1 MSRLSIFALLLVL
14 GLMPIRAAMAQE
26 SSDIAA
32 ADQALMKGD
41 CRGAVDGY
49 LAAGMTDRN
58 PRVIER
64 ALQVSRACR
73 NLPAASKSADR
84 LFELDGENV
93 EALRLVGLVALET
106 WRLDLARK
114 VYGALLSKPDVEPD
128 RALADLLPELA
139 EGDATHAAW
148 LVLREVIPRE
158 TVSGSTLAALARI
171 ACNAD
176 DLNACL
182 SLVQT
187 ARAKGAGSDA
197 RTIRMASAAFAAMGE
212 EETALAEA
220 NLLVEG
226 DPENHRFARVETLTA
241 LDRLDEA
248 REELLAIERES
259 TPGNERVAAEADR
272 RLALLALVTGDEAE
286 AERRFGARLAADR
299 SSGEALYYLAI
310 IAERRGLPDLALQGH
325 RQLITAGAGLPPRVR
340 AAQLLLAR
348 GDREE
353 AMTILD
359 QALRGGRIDAIEVEV
374 VRSRALFDAGLTAEA
389 FDALDQALDRFPDHP
404 NLLYQRA
411 VLLDAGDR
419 TTEAV
424 KVFEMLLKM
433 RPGDGNIQ
441 NALGYTLADRK
452 RQLARAE
459 SLIREA
465 VTQRPDSAAFIDSLG
480 WVRFRRGDKK
490 GAVPLLERAWRLS
503 REAEIGAH
511 LGEALWAAGEK
522 AKAREIWARAL
533 VIAPESKP
541 LRATIERL
549 ADEVRKAESR

>member
-197 RTIRMASAAFAAMGE
+197 RTIRMASAAFAAMGQ

-272 RLALLALVTGDEAE
+272 RLALLALATGDEAE

-511 LGEALWAAGEK
+511 LGEVLWAAGEK
-522 AKAREIWARAL
+522 ARAREIWARAL

-549 ADEVRKAESR
+549 ADEVRKVESR

>member
-272 RLALLALVTGDEAE
+272 RLALLALATGDEAE

>member
-1 MSRLSIFALLLVL
+1 
-14 GLMPIRAAMAQE
+14 
-26 SSDIAA
+26 
-32 ADQALMKGD
+32 
-41 CRGAVDGY
+41 
-49 LAAGMTDRN
+49 MTDRN

-139 EGDATHAAW
+139 EGDTTHAAW

-158 TVSGSTLAALARI
+158 TVSGPTLAALARI

-176 DLNACL
+176 DLTSCL
-182 SLVQT
+182 SLVQA

-197 RTIRMASAAFAAMGE
+197 RTIRMASAAYAAVGQ

-248 REELLAIERES
+248 REELLTIERES

-272 RLALLALVTGDEAE
+272 RLALLALATGDEAE

-359 QALRGGRIDAIEVEV
+359 QAIRGGRVDAIEVEV

-389 FDALDQALDRFPDHP
+389 FEALDQALDRFPDHP

-411 VLLDAGDR
+411 VLLDADDQ

-459 SLIREA
+459 SLIRAA
-465 VTQRPDSAAFIDSLG
+465 VAQRPDSAAFIDSLG

-490 GAVPLLERAWRLS
+490 GAVPLLEHAWRLS

-511 LGEALWAAGEK
+511 LGEVLWASGEK
-522 AKAREIWARAL
+522 ARAREIWARAL
-533 VIAPESKP
+533 VVAPESKP

-549 ADEVRKAESR
+549 ADEVRKVESR

>member
-1 MSRLSIFALLLVL
+1 MSRISVFTCLFALCLVSV
-14 GLMPIRAAMAQE
+14 RAALAQE
-26 SSDIAA
+26 TADIVA

-41 CRGAVDGY
+41 CRGAVEGY
-49 LAAGMTDRN
+49 LSAGMTDRN

-64 ALQVSRACR
+64 ALQISRACR

-128 RALADLLPELA
+128 RALAELLPELA

-158 TVSGSTLAALARI
+158 SVSGQTLSALARI

-176 DLNACL
+176 DLNPCL
-182 SLVQT
+182 SLVQA

-197 RTIRMASAAFAAMGE
+197 RTIRMASAAFAAMGQE
-212 EETALAEA
+212 DTALAEA
-220 NLLVEG
+220 DLLVQG

-241 LDRLDEA
+241 LDRLEAA
-248 REELLAIERES
+248 REELLVIERES
-259 TPGNERVAAEADR
+259 TPGNERVAVEADR
-272 RLALLALVTGDEAE
+272 RLALLALATGDEAE

-299 SSGEALYYLAI
+299 SSGESLYYLAL
-310 IAERRGLPDLALQGH
+310 IAERKGLPDLALQGY
-325 RQLITAGAGLPPRVR
+325 RQLIAAGAGLPPRVR

-348 GDREE
+348 DDRQE
-353 AMTILD
+353 AMSILD
-359 QALRGGRIDAIEVEV
+359 QALRGGRVDAIEVEI
-374 VRSRALFDAGLTAEA
+374 VRSRALFDAGLAAAA
-389 FDALDQALDRFPDHP
+389 FEALDQALERFPDHP

-411 VLLDAGDR
+411 VLLDADDR

-424 KVFEMLLKM
+424 KVFERLLKM

-452 RQLARAE
+452 RQLSRAE

-465 VTQRPDSAAFIDSLG
+465 VTQRPDSAAFVDSLG
-480 WVRFRRGDKK
+480 WVRFRRGDNK
-490 GAVPLLERAWRLS
+490 GAVSFLERAWRLS

-511 LGEALWAAGEK
+511 LGEALWASGDK
-522 AKAREIWARAL
+522 SRAREIWARAL

-549 ADEVRKAESR
+549 ADEVRKTGSR

>member
-1 MSRLSIFALLLVL
+1 
-14 GLMPIRAAMAQE
+14 MPIRAAVAQE
-26 SSDIAA
+26 PSEIAA

-41 CRGAVDGY
+41 CRGAVEGY

-139 EGDATHAAW
+139 EGDTTHAAW

-158 TVSGSTLAALARI
+158 TVSGPTLAALARI

-176 DLNACL
+176 DLTSCL
-182 SLVQT
+182 SLVQA

-197 RTIRMASAAFAAMGE
+197 RTIRMASAAYAAVGQ

-248 REELLAIERES
+248 REELLTIERES
-259 TPGNERVAAEADR
+259 TPGNERVAAAADR
-272 RLALLALVTGDEAE
+272 RLALLALATGDEAE

-359 QALRGGRIDAIEVEV
+359 QAIRGGRVDAIEVEV

-389 FDALDQALDRFPDHP
+389 FEALDQALDRFPDHP

-411 VLLDAGDR
+411 VLLDADDQ

-459 SLIREA
+459 SLIRAA
-465 VTQRPDSAAFIDSLG
+465 VAQRPDSAAFIDSLG

-490 GAVPLLERAWRLS
+490 GAVPLLEHAWRLS

-511 LGEALWAAGEK
+511 LGEVLWASGEK
-522 AKAREIWARAL
+522 ARAREIWARAL
-533 VIAPESKP
+533 VVAPESKP

-549 ADEVRKAESR
+549 ADEVRKVESR

>member
-1 MSRLSIFALLLVL
+1 MSRISFFVCLFALCLL
-14 GLMPIRAAMAQE
+14 PIRAAQAQE
-26 SSDIAA
+26 TADIVA

-41 CRGAVDGY
+41 CRGAVEGY
-49 LAAGMTDRN
+49 LSAGMVDRN

-128 RALADLLPELA
+128 RALAELLPELA

-158 TVSGSTLAALARI
+158 TVSGQTLSALARI

-176 DLNACL
+176 DLGACL
-182 SLVQT
+182 SLVEA

-197 RTIRMASAAFAAMGE
+197 RTIRMASAAFAAMGQ

-220 NLLVEG
+220 NLLVQG

-241 LDRLDEA
+241 LDRLEDA
-248 REELLAIERES
+248 REELLVIERES

-272 RLALLALVTGDEAE
+272 RLALLSLATGDEAE

-299 SSGEALYYLAI
+299 SSGESLYYLAL
-310 IAERRGLPDLALQGH
+310 IAERKGLPDLALQGY
-325 RQLITAGAGLPPRVR
+325 RQLISAGAGLPPRVR

-348 GDREE
+348 DDRQE

-359 QALRGGRIDAIEVEV
+359 QALRGGRVDAIEVEI
-374 VRSRALFDAGLTAEA
+374 VRSRALFDAGLAAAA
-389 FDALDQALDRFPDHP
+389 FEALDRALERFPDHP

-411 VLLDAGDR
+411 VLLDADDR

-424 KVFEMLLKM
+424 KVFERLLKM

-480 WVRFRRGDKK
+480 WVRFRRGDNK
-490 GAVPLLERAWRLS
+490 GAVSILERAWRLS

-511 LGEALWAAGEK
+511 LGEALWASGDK
-522 AKAREIWARAL
+522 SRAREIWARAL

-549 ADEVRKAESR
+549 ADEVRKTGSR

>member
-1 MSRLSIFALLLVL
+1 MSRLPIFASLLVL
-14 GLMPIRAAMAQE
+14 CLIPIQAAVAQE
-26 SSDIAA
+26 PSDVVA

-41 CRGAVDGY
+41 CRGAVEGY

-139 EGDATHAAW
+139 EGDTTHAAW
-148 LVLREVIPRE
+148 LVLREVISRE
-158 TVSGSTLAALARI
+158 TVSGPTLAALARI

-176 DLNACL
+176 DLTACL
-182 SLVQT
+182 SLVQA
-187 ARAKGAGSDA
+187 ARAKGAGNDA
-197 RTIRMASAAFAAMGE
+197 RTIRMASAAFAAMGQE
-212 EETALAEA
+212 EAALTEA
-220 NLLVEG
+220 NLLVQG

-241 LDRLDEA
+241 LDRLDQA
-248 REELLAIERES
+248 REELLTIERES

-272 RLALLALVTGDEAE
+272 RLALLALATGDEAE

-348 GDREE
+348 GDQEE
-353 AMTILD
+353 AMSILD
-359 QALRGGRIDAIEVEV
+359 QAIRGGRTDAIEVEV
-374 VRSRALFDAGLTAEA
+374 VRSRALFDAGLTTEA
-389 FDALDQALDRFPDHP
+389 FDALDRALDRFPDHP

-411 VLLDAGDR
+411 VLLDADDQ
-419 TTEAV
+419 TTDAV

-459 SLIREA
+459 SLIRAA
-465 VTQRPDSAAFIDSLG
+465 VAQRPDSAAFIDSLG

-490 GAVPLLERAWRLS
+490 GAVPLLEQAWRLS

-511 LGEALWAAGEK
+511 LGEVLWASGEK
-522 AKAREIWARAL
+522 ARAREIWARAL

-549 ADEVRKAESR
+549 ADEVRKVESR

>member
-1 MSRLSIFALLLVL
+1 MSRISVFTCLFALCLVS
-14 GLMPIRAAMAQE
+14 MRAALAQE
-26 SSDIAA
+26 TADIVA

-41 CRGAVDGY
+41 CRGAVEGY
-49 LAAGMTDRN
+49 LSAGMTDRN

-64 ALQVSRACR
+64 ALQISRACR

-128 RALADLLPELA
+128 RALAELLPELA

-158 TVSGSTLAALARI
+158 SVSGQTLSALARI

-176 DLNACL
+176 DLNPCL
-182 SLVQT
+182 SLVQA
-187 ARAKGAGSDA
+187 ARAKGAGNDA
-197 RTIRMASAAFAAMGE
+197 RTIRMASAAFAAMGQ

-220 NLLVEG
+220 NLLVQG

-241 LDRLDEA
+241 LDRLEDA
-248 REELLAIERES
+248 REELLVIERES

-272 RLALLALVTGDEAE
+272 RLALLALATGDEAE

-299 SSGEALYYLAI
+299 SSGESLYYLAL
-310 IAERRGLPDLALQGH
+310 IAERKGLPDLALQGY
-325 RQLITAGAGLPPRVR
+325 RQLIAAGAGLPPRVR

-348 GDREE
+348 DDRQE
-353 AMTILD
+353 AMSILD
-359 QALRGGRIDAIEVEV
+359 QALRGGRVDAIEVEI
-374 VRSRALFDAGLTAEA
+374 VRSRALFDAGLAAAA
-389 FDALDQALDRFPDHP
+389 FEALDQALERFPDHP

-411 VLLDAGDR
+411 VLLDADDR

-424 KVFEMLLKM
+424 KVFERLLKI

-465 VTQRPDSAAFIDSLG
+465 VTQRPDSAAFVDSLG
-480 WVRFRRGDKK
+480 WVRFRRGDNK
-490 GAVPLLERAWRLS
+490 GAVSFLERAWRLS

-511 LGEALWAAGEK
+511 LGEALWASGDK
-522 AKAREIWARAL
+522 SRAREIWARAL

-549 ADEVRKAESR
+549 ADEVRKTGSR

>member
-1 MSRLSIFALLLVL
+1 
-14 GLMPIRAAMAQE
+14 MPIQAAVAQE
-26 SSDIAA
+26 PSDVVA

-41 CRGAVDGY
+41 CRGAVEGY

-139 EGDATHAAW
+139 EGDTTHAAW
-148 LVLREVIPRE
+148 LVLREVISRE
-158 TVSGSTLAALARI
+158 TVSGPTLAALARI

-176 DLNACL
+176 DLTACL
-182 SLVQT
+182 SLVQA
-187 ARAKGAGSDA
+187 ARAKGAGNDA
-197 RTIRMASAAFAAMGE
+197 RTIRMASAAFAAMGQE
-212 EETALAEA
+212 EAALTEA
-220 NLLVEG
+220 NLLVQG

-241 LDRLDEA
+241 LDRLDQA
-248 REELLAIERES
+248 REELLTIERES

-272 RLALLALVTGDEAE
+272 RLALLALATGDEAE

-348 GDREE
+348 GDQEE
-353 AMTILD
+353 AMSILD
-359 QALRGGRIDAIEVEV
+359 QAIRGGRTDAIEVEV
-374 VRSRALFDAGLTAEA
+374 VRSRALFDAGLTTEA
-389 FDALDQALDRFPDHP
+389 FDALDRALDRFPDHP

-411 VLLDAGDR
+411 VLLDADDQ
-419 TTEAV
+419 TTDAV

-459 SLIREA
+459 SLIRAA
-465 VTQRPDSAAFIDSLG
+465 VAQRPDSAAFIDSLG

-490 GAVPLLERAWRLS
+490 GAVPLLEQAWRLS

-511 LGEALWAAGEK
+511 LGEVLWASGEK
-522 AKAREIWARAL
+522 ARAREIWARAL

-549 ADEVRKAESR
+549 ADEVRKVESR

>member
-1 MSRLSIFALLLVL
+1 MSRISVFTCLFALCLVSV
-14 GLMPIRAAMAQE
+14 RAALAQE
-26 SSDIAA
+26 TADIVA

-41 CRGAVDGY
+41 CRGAVEGY
-49 LAAGMTDRN
+49 LSAGMTDRN

-64 ALQVSRACR
+64 ALQISRACR

-128 RALADLLPELA
+128 RALAELLPELA

-158 TVSGSTLAALARI
+158 SVSGQTLSALARI

-176 DLNACL
+176 DLNPCL
-182 SLVQT
+182 SLVQA

-197 RTIRMASAAFAAMGE
+197 RTIRMASAAFAAMGQE
-212 EETALAEA
+212 DTALAEA
-220 NLLVEG
+220 DLLVQG

-241 LDRLDEA
+241 LDRLEAA
-248 REELLAIERES
+248 REELLVIERES
-259 TPGNERVAAEADR
+259 TPGNERVAVEADR
-272 RLALLALVTGDEAE
+272 RLALLALATGDEAE

-299 SSGEALYYLAI
+299 SSGESLYYLAL
-310 IAERRGLPDLALQGH
+310 IAERKGLPDLALQGY
-325 RQLITAGAGLPPRVR
+325 RQLIAAGAGLPPRVR

-348 GDREE
+348 DDRQE
-353 AMTILD
+353 AMSILD
-359 QALRGGRIDAIEVEV
+359 QALRGGRVDAIEVEI
-374 VRSRALFDAGLTAEA
+374 VRSRALFDAGLAAAA
-389 FDALDQALDRFPDHP
+389 FEALDQALERFPDHP

-411 VLLDAGDR
+411 VLLDADDR

-424 KVFEMLLKM
+424 KVFERLLKM

-465 VTQRPDSAAFIDSLG
+465 VTQRPDSAAFVDSLG
-480 WVRFRRGDKK
+480 WVRFRRGDNK
-490 GAVPLLERAWRLS
+490 GAVSFLERAWRLS

-511 LGEALWAAGEK
+511 LGEALWASGDK
-522 AKAREIWARAL
+522 SRAREIWARAL

-549 ADEVRKAESR
+549 ADEVRKTGSR

>member
-1 MSRLSIFALLLVL
+1 
-14 GLMPIRAAMAQE
+14 MPIRAAVAQE
-26 SSDIAA
+26 PSEIAA

-41 CRGAVDGY
+41 CRGAVEGY

-106 WRLDLARK
+106 WRLDIARK

-139 EGDATHAAW
+139 EGDTTHAAW

-158 TVSGSTLAALARI
+158 TVSGPTLAALARI

-176 DLNACL
+176 DLTSCL
-182 SLVQT
+182 SLVQA

-197 RTIRMASAAFAAMGE
+197 RTIRMASAAYAAVGQ

-248 REELLAIERES
+248 REELLTIERES

-272 RLALLALVTGDEAE
+272 RLALLALATGDEAE

-359 QALRGGRIDAIEVEV
+359 QAIRGGRVDAIEVEV

-389 FDALDQALDRFPDHP
+389 FEALDQALDRFPDHP

-411 VLLDAGDR
+411 VLLDADDQ

-459 SLIREA
+459 SLIRAA
-465 VTQRPDSAAFIDSLG
+465 VAQRPDSAAFIDSLG

-490 GAVPLLERAWRLS
+490 GAVPLLEHAWRLS

-511 LGEALWAAGEK
+511 LGEVLWASGEK
-522 AKAREIWARAL
+522 ARAREIWARAL
-533 VIAPESKP
+533 VVAPESKP
-541 LRATIERL
+541 LRSTIERL
-549 ADEVRKAESR
+549 ADEVRKVESR

>member
-1 MSRLSIFALLLVL
+1 MSRISFFVCLFALCLL
-14 GLMPIRAAMAQE
+14 PIRAAQGQE
-26 SSDIAA
+26 TADIVA

-41 CRGAVDGY
+41 CRGAVEGY
-49 LAAGMTDRN
+49 LSAGMVDRN

-128 RALADLLPELA
+128 RALAELLPELA

-158 TVSGSTLAALARI
+158 TVSGQTLSALARI

-176 DLNACL
+176 DLGACL
-182 SLVQT
+182 SLIEA

-197 RTIRMASAAFAAMGE
+197 RTIRMASAAFAAMGQ

-220 NLLVEG
+220 NLLVQG

-241 LDRLDEA
+241 LDRLEDA
-248 REELLAIERES
+248 REELLVIERES

-272 RLALLALVTGDEAE
+272 RLALLALATGDEAE

-299 SSGEALYYLAI
+299 SSGESLYYLAL
-310 IAERRGLPDLALQGH
+310 IAERKGLPDLALQGY
-325 RQLITAGAGLPPRVR
+325 RQLISAGAGLPPRVR

-348 GDREE
+348 DDRQE

-359 QALRGGRIDAIEVEV
+359 QALRGGRVDAIEVEI
-374 VRSRALFDAGLTAEA
+374 VRSRALFDAGLAAAA
-389 FDALDQALDRFPDHP
+389 FDALDRALERFPDHP

-411 VLLDAGDR
+411 VLLDADDR

-424 KVFEMLLKM
+424 KVFERLLKM

-480 WVRFRRGDKK
+480 WVRFRRGDNK
-490 GAVPLLERAWRLS
+490 GAVSILERAWRLS

-511 LGEALWAAGEK
+511 LGEALWASGDK
-522 AKAREIWARAL
+522 SRAREIWARAL

-549 ADEVRKAESR
+549 ADEVRKTGSR